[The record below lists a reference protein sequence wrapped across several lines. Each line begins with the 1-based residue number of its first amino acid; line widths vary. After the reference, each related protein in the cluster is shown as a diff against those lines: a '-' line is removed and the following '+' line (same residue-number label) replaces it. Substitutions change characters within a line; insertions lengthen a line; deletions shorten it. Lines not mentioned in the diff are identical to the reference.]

1 MELLRVAQEAVT
13 NVRKHAQ
20 ARNMWVECTVDA
32 PRAWIRISDDG
43 VGRQPARPQSMGLR
57 GMQERARRIGAH
69 LTVTDRPGGGTVVEV
84 SIGDR
89 DDEGSTT

>member
-1 MELLRVAQEAVT
+1 
-13 NVRKHAQ
+13 
-20 ARNMWVECTVDA
+20 
-32 PRAWIRISDDG
+32 
-43 VGRQPARPQSMGLR
+43 MGLR